1 MIDKQEVGEDCECE
15 IQDPSSGTDRRVTT
29 TTTLNTEK
37 KASPM
42 FDAGTIYWST
52 TKSRFVLPPHPS
64 SSNGMRHSNSRCFR
78 ILIFFLLTH
87 LLCECLYIMCNS
99 NTYGR
104 RSLFFW
110 FSFRVTRKE
119 EGWELCSC
127 VPILN
132 ERTSNIFRCYC
143 CRAGEIYIE
152 SQLKLF
158 VQPFYAPKFK

>member
-15 IQDPSSGTDRRVTT
+15 IEDPSSGTDRRVTT

-104 RSLFFW
+104 RSLFFLVLI
-110 FSFRVTRKE
+110 SSDE
-119 EGWELCSC
+119 EGGGMGIVLMCTHTQRAYVEYISLLLLSC
-127 VPILN
+127 RWNIYWIAIKIVRSAIL
-132 ERTSNIFRCYC
+132 RTKI
-143 CRAGEIYIE
+143 
-152 SQLKLF
+152 
-158 VQPFYAPKFK
+158 